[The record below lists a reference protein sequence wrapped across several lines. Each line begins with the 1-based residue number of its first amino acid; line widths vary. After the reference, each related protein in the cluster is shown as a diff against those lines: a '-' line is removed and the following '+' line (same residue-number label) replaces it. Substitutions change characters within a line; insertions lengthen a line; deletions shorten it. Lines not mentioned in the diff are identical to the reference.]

1 MASDEGQLIP
11 GLSGDAPD
19 YLSTRSTREL
29 HNIFRDTPSLPLA
42 SLLNRG
48 DVTVDYES
56 QRVWRDS
63 YWKGSFARDTLLGW
77 EERLATPIGKHGPH
91 FAGGRFW
98 KRFDEIRGDEAVGHV
113 VNYGLAFLPGR
124 ARVRQL
130 RYPDDKRPYVRAGDE
145 VLLLSYI
152 NHPYRTVYDLIKI
165 VDASNCIGVMHV
177 GRFPD
182 GFEFATFVMARNNY
196 PFAKMAVPDHDA
208 IMGGPRARVPT
219 STELTGSWKGHLVFL
234 RRPELA
240 LHNQFNPPVLRFDFA
255 GNGGTARVRIGPLAS
270 QTHVQFDPDC
280 VRLTSSAAS
289 REELR
294 MLDTDTLI
302 GRRMR
307 SSSAEASPRLRY
319 VLTRRRRFHDQI
331 DETA

>member
-11 GLSGDAPD
+11 GLSGYAPD

-63 YWKGSFARDTLLGW
+63 YWKGSFARDALLGW

-145 VLLLSYI
+145 
-152 NHPYRTVYDLIKI
+152 
-165 VDASNCIGVMHV
+165 
-177 GRFPD
+177 
-182 GFEFATFVMARNNY
+182 
-196 PFAKMAVPDHDA
+196 
-208 IMGGPRARVPT
+208 PRGSQPT
-219 STELTGSWKGHLVFL
+219 
-234 RRPELA
+234 
-240 LHNQFNPPVLRFDFA
+240 
-255 GNGGTARVRIGPLAS
+255 
-270 QTHVQFDPDC
+270 
-280 VRLTSSAAS
+280 SAAS
-289 REELR
+289 
-294 MLDTDTLI
+294 
-302 GRRMR
+302 
-307 SSSAEASPRLRY
+307 
-319 VLTRRRRFHDQI
+319 
-331 DETA
+331 